1 MIRKFPKGIGL
12 KLKNYGSNCHYC
24 RDELWRNNFTLD
36 HVVPVAQGG
45 TNHRENKVACCRRCN
60 TLKSSL
66 TLKQFR
72 PIFFYETG
80 YRYFAFEPE
89 WEGQKCFEAHE
100 RKLMF
105 PIGD

>member
-1 MIRKFPKGIGL
+1 MRYPKRISQRIKF
-12 KLKNYGSNCHYC
+12 YGQLCHYC
-24 RDELWRNNFTLD
+24 KEELWRENSTID
-36 HVVPVAQGG
+36 HIVPLSKGG
-45 TNHRENKVACCRRCN
+45 SDRRENKVHCCRRCN
-60 TLKSSL
+60 TLKGSL
-66 TLKQFR
+66 TLLQFR

-89 WEGQKCFEAHE
+89 WEGQKCFETHE